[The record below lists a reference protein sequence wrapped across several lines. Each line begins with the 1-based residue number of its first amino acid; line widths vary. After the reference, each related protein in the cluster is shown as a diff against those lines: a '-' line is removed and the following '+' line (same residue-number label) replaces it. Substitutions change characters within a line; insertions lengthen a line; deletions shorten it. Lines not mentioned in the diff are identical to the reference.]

1 MKIPNSPKKF
11 HLTEADETEI
21 RRRYFKEKVPPGDLC
36 DAFKISRK
44 RLSII
49 VGGLVSPVT
58 ENRPTLRSS
67 RKGDARRASYWIHA

>member
-1 MKIPNSPKKF
+1 MKIPKSPRKF

-21 RRRYFKEKVPPGDLC
+21 RRRYFKEKVPVDDIC
-36 DAFKISRK
+36 EAFNIGRR

-58 ENRPTLRSS
+58 ERRSTLRSS